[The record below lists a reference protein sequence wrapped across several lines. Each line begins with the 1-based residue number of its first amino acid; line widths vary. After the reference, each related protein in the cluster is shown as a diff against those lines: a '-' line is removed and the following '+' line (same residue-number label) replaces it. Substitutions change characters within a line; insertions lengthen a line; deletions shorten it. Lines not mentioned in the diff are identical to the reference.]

1 MRGRGNAA
9 PLRAFG
15 GVRIPVTGSPPST
28 RRILPGLRLPLGR
41 RRIAPGAG
49 VSFLL
54 HAALIL
60 FLVVRG
66 RELLDTR
73 ARTQGWPGGGG
84 GGGGGS
90 GSGRREVNFF
100 ALPASGAP
108 TAVELPAP
116 PHVPVADLS
125 LLQAVRLDLPRLE
138 LPAVAPALGTVAAA
152 TGAAATGSGQGPGGG
167 AGVGPGA
174 GPGAGSALGPGTG
187 DAGSYIFVA
196 APRMAI
202 LPPLASVP
210 RSVAG
215 RTYRVRFW
223 VGAEGRVTRIEVDPP
238 IPDADY
244 GREFRQR
251 MMAYQF
257 YPARTRDGRSV
268 ASVVTVPVRIGN

>member
-1 MRGRGNAA
+1 M
-9 PLRAFG
+9 
-15 GVRIPVTGSPPST
+15 
-28 RRILPGLRLPLGR
+28 LPGLRLPLGR

-60 FLVVRG
+60 FL
-66 RELLDTR
+66 
-73 ARTQGWPGGGG
+73 A
-84 GGGGGS
+84 
-90 GSGRREVNFF
+90 F
-100 ALPASGAP
+100 
-108 TAVELPAP
+108 
-116 PHVPVADLS
+116 LS
-125 LLQAVRLDLPRLE
+125 LSVAPAILIFIIASNFINKSIEGWFKPQVERPLDQALSVAQTYYANLERTDLPRLE

-167 AGVGPGA
+167 AGVGAGA